1 MVILLILDMV
11 MKALAAW
18 DRRAVNAIQI
28 MDETKH
34 SGISFFDA
42 RPDKNFSVQ
51 NAG

>member
-1 MVILLILDMV
+1 MVILLIFDMV

-18 DRRAVNAIQI
+18 DCRAVNAIQI

-42 RPDKNFSVQ
+42 RPDRSFYVQ
-51 NAG
+51 KAG